1 MATSITQFVIY
12 KKPILYFSFILV
24 FSFNSYSQSNLSY
37 KNLSPMLGL
46 IENHLVGNNNAFYN
60 REERLRGKV
69 LELGWDFE
77 SYETFDTL
85 YQQLKDENID
95 YRYPLIIAKA
105 ATPHYRNSVKG
116 NKYLRIID
124 YYYKSLFLQ
133 LAIEKKTNRFNS
145 HTDSL
150 KYIYTQ
156 QYILTTTYDSCFPS
170 SDDFRIFANLNIKY
184 SIDLLKSFGLKL
196 TKSEKSELYYIIGDA
211 TYRINDV
218 EDSDKQKLSEVFKY
232 LSLAIDED
240 PNNWRAVSE
249 RAYLKKT
256 VLLDYGAAIKDYMLL
271 LNIFE
276 GENKKTITEHNKWLL
291 KQKLNANENKMIL
304 GLRPAF
310 ENIWDI
316 VECYINLN
324 DNQKAL
330 VFLNKALVSIKEYR
344 EYNMNS
350 DITSDYE
357 GMIYFFKATTHFELK
372 EKNTACEEIEMAI
385 NTGYDVDE
393 CKKLQIEMKCNP
405 EIKISSVINSVPMTK
420 TGGVYEIPVTINGVL
435 KLNFIFDA
443 GAADVSISSDVA
455 LTLIRT
461 GTVREE
467 DFIGTESYKFAD
479 GSIAKSKVFIIKEIQ
494 IGNKKIKNVRASISK
509 SLNAP
514 LLLGQSV
521 LNRFGKVSIDYIKK
535 VIIFE
540 E

>member
-1 MATSITQFVIY
+1 MTTSITQLVFY
-12 KKPILYFSFILV
+12 KNPVFYFSFILV
-24 FSFNSYSQSNLSY
+24 ISLNSYSQSNLSY
-37 KNLSPMLGL
+37 KNLTPLLGL
-46 IENHLVGNNNAFYN
+46 IENHLCGNNNDFYN
-60 REERLRGKV
+60 SEERLRGKV
-69 LELGWDFE
+69 LELGWNLE

-85 YQQLKDENID
+85 YQQIKDENID

-105 ATPHYRNSVKG
+105 ATSRYRNSYKSKT
-116 NKYLRIID
+116 NLKIID

-133 LAIEKKTNRFNS
+133 LAIEKNTNRYNS
-145 HTDSL
+145 HNDSL
-150 KYIYTQ
+150 KFIYTG
-156 QYILTTTYDSCFPS
+156 QYILSNIYDSCFPS
-170 SDDFRIFANLNIKY
+170 TDDFRTFAVLNIKY
-184 SIDLLKSFGLKL
+184 SVELLKSFRLKL
-196 TKSEKSELYYIIGDA
+196 SKSERSELYYIIGDA
-211 TYRINDV
+211 TYRTNDV
-218 EDSDKQKLSEVFKY
+218 EDTDKQKLSEVFKY
-232 LSLAIDED
+232 LSLAINEN
-240 PNNWRAVSE
+240 PNNWRALSE
-249 RAYLKKT
+249 RAHLKKT
-256 VLLDYGAAIKDYMLL
+256 VLLDYGAALKDYMLL

-304 GLRPAF
+304 GLRPTF
-310 ENIWDI
+310 ENIMDI
-316 VECYINLN
+316 VECYLNLN

-330 VFLNKALVSIKEYR
+330 LFLNKALVSIKVYR

-350 DITSDYE
+350 DLASNYE
-357 GMIYFFKATTHFELK
+357 GMIYYFKAVTHFELK
-372 EKNTACEEIEMAI
+372 DKNTACEEIEMAI

-393 CKKLQIEMKCNP
+393 CKKLQIEMNCSP
-405 EIKISSVINSVPMTK
+405 EINTASTINSVPMTK

-461 GTVREE
+461 GTVSEE
-467 DFIGTESYKFAD
+467 DFIGTENYKFAD

-494 IGNKKIKNVRASISK
+494 IGNKTVKNVRASISK

-521 LNRFGKVSIDYIKK
+521 LNKFGKVSIDYLKK
-535 VIIFE
+535 VIVFE